1 MLRATGQS
9 GIFVSE
15 ERLITLLGRTAQFH
29 EAVHAHI
36 GNLVPAEG
44 TRYLTA
50 FQAAL
55 LSLEHASG
63 AYVLIGQG
71 LFPSA
76 YLLLRPQYECLVR
89 GIWLLYAASDAW
101 VEKLSEPLTLE
112 NAKRANEGPM
122 LAEMLKQLES
132 NPSSPAPIVEQLKQ
146 YRDVTWR
153 ALNSYSHGGLHPLSR
168 TLTGYPAQL
177 TYDAVRNSN
186 AVLALTTQ
194 LVSILSGDPINMAP
208 VRRFHIEFADC
219 LPILSYG

>member
-76 YLLLRPQYECLVR
+76 YVLLRPQYECLVR

-132 NPSSPAPIVEQLKQ
+132 NPNSPAPIVEQLKQ

-194 LVSILSGDPINMAP
+194 LASILSGDPINMVP

>member
-36 GNLVPAEG
+36 DNLVPAEV

-71 LFPSA
+71 LFASA
-76 YLLLRPQYECLVR
+76 YVLLRPQYECLVR
-89 GIWLLYAASDAW
+89 GIWLRYAASDAW
-101 VEKLSEPLTLE
+101 VEKLSEQLTLE
-112 NAKRANEGPM
+112 NAKRANEGSM

-153 ALNSYSHGGLHPLSR
+153 ALNSFSHGGLHPLSR

-177 TYDAVRNSN
+177 TYDVVRNSN

-194 LVSILSGDPINMAP
+194 LASILSDDPINMVP

>member
-50 FQAAL
+50 FRAVL

-76 YLLLRPQYECLVR
+76 YVLLRPQYECLVR

-153 ALNSYSHGGLHPLSR
+153 ALSSYSHGGLHPLSR

-194 LVSILSGDPINMAP
+194 LASILSGDPINMAP

>member
-76 YLLLRPQYECLVR
+76 YVLLRPQYECLVR

-194 LVSILSGDPINMAP
+194 LASILSGDPINMVP

>member
-76 YLLLRPQYECLVR
+76 YVLLRPQYECLVR

-194 LVSILSGDPINMAP
+194 LASILSGDPINMAP